1 MLTLGSEGAVIIS
14 GEITTHV
21 DAVPVDGPVDPTGAG
36 DSFLLSYAAAR
47 ERGVGPHEAGLIASR
62 FVSTIIAR

>member
-1 MLTLGSEGAVIIS
+1 MIIS

-21 DAVPVDGPVDPTGAG
+21 DAVPIDGPVDPTGAG

-47 ERGVGPHEAGLIASR
+47 ERGVGPHEAGRIASR

>member
-1 MLTLGSEGAVIIS
+1 MIIS
-14 GEITTHV
+14 GEVTTHV
-21 DAVPVDGPVDPTGAG
+21 DAVPIDGPVDPTGAG

-47 ERGVGPHEAGLIASR
+47 RAGREPHEAGLIASR